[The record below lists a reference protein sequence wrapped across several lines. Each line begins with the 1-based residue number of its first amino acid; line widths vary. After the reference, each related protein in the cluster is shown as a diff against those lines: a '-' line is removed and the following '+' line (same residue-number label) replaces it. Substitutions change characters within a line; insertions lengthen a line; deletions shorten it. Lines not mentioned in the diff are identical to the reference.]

1 MLNKLLN
8 HPLFQAIAPYQ
19 SFQETPL
26 GFIDIGARGGIHPLV
41 EPLAGVTGILG
52 FEPDAEECV
61 RMRQELGTKSPWAVW
76 DVEPCALAETTGD
89 ATLYRFNTPTNDS
102 LRPANQKMVDRYNVK
117 TLTPIGTLPL
127 QTTTLDE
134 VIWQRRS
141 QENFWGEF
149 IKIDTQSTEYEVLQG
164 SIRTLND
171 RTIALFIEVE
181 FMQMYQD
188 QRLFADVEIF
198 LRQYGFSCFGFHSL
212 HHRSGKQLDKTQQIG
227 RERAWWAD
235 AVFFKDPLAGNSWS
249 KPISERETYVLFS
262 CAMLLG
268 YYDFALE
275 LALKTWATG
284 AEAERVKELVFSYAA
299 IPPET
304 TVNEVKDLS
313 QKVQAHPEL
322 ANIITGHFVDRRR
335 GNSDYD
341 DVILSYLDKI

>member
-1 MLNKLLN
+1 MLNKLLD
-8 HPLFQAIAPYQ
+8 HPLFQTIAPYQ
-19 SFQETPL
+19 SFKETPL
-26 GFIDIGARGGIHPLV
+26 GFIDIGARGGVHPLV
-41 EPLAGVTGILG
+41 EPLAGITGILG
-52 FEPDAEECV
+52 FEPDVEECV

-76 DVEPCALAETTGD
+76 DVEPCALAGNSGA
-89 ATLYRFNTPTNDS
+89 ATLYRFHTPANDS

-117 TLTPIGTLPL
+117 TLAPIGTLPL

-134 VIWQRRS
+134 VIWQRRT

-149 IKIDTQSTEYEVLQG
+149 IKIDTQSTEYEVFQG
-164 SIRTLND
+164 SVRTLSD
-171 RTIALFIEVE
+171 RTVALFVEVE
-181 FMQMYQD
+181 FLQMYQD
-188 QRLFADVEIF
+188 QKLFSEVEIF
-198 LRQYGFSCFGFHSL
+198 LRQYGFSCYGFHSM
-212 HHRSGKQLDKTQQIG
+212 HHRSCKQLDKVQQAG
-227 RERAWWAD
+227 RERTWWAD

-313 QKVQAHPEL
+313 QKVQAHPDL

-341 DVILSYLDKI
+341 DVILRYLDQI

>member
-19 SFQETPL
+19 TLKEQPL

-41 EPLAGVTGILG
+41 EPLAGVTAILG

-61 RMRQELGTKSPWAVW
+61 RMRQELGTNSPWAVW
-76 DVEPCALAETTGD
+76 DVEPCALAETAGD

-102 LRPANQKMVDRYNVK
+102 LRPANQQMVDRYNVK
-117 TLTPIGTLPL
+117 TLAPLGTLAL

-134 VIWQRRS
+134 VLWQLRPHES
-141 QENFWGEF
+141 FWGEF

-164 SIRTLND
+164 SLKTLSD
-171 RTIALFIEVE
+171 RTVALFVEVE
-181 FMQMYQD
+181 FLQMYENQK
-188 QRLFADVEIF
+188 LFSDVEIF
-198 LRQYGFSCFGFHSL
+198 LRQYGFSCYGFHSL
-212 HHRSGKQLDKTQQIG
+212 HHRSCKQLDKTQQIG

-235 AVFFKDPLAGNSWS
+235 AVFFKDPLPGNSWS
-249 KPISERETYVLFS
+249 QTINPRETHVLFS

-284 AEAERVKELVFSYAA
+284 AEAERVRELVLSYA
-299 IPPET
+299 
-304 TVNEVKDLS
+304 TVSSEATVMAVKDLG
-313 QKVQAHPEL
+313 QKVQTHPEL

-335 GNSDYD
+335 GINDYD
-341 DVILSYLDKI
+341 DAILPYLDQV